1 MTIASV
7 TGITEPGT
15 SGVDTISEVLTN
27 VTTSPITVV
36 YSVLLPAN
44 SAGCTGGPITFYV
57 VVNPQP
63 NVDQPASQILC
74 VGETLDVNFVTT
86 NTGGVS
92 GFTWTNDNSSIG
104 LPLTGSGAIS
114 GVTVLNTSP
123 VSQVATIV
131 VTPMFDN
138 EGVSCTGSSK
148 TFTITINPAAQVNS
162 ISSEVVCNGDSF
174 TTITFSTSN
183 TSGTTTYSWTNDNT
197 SIGLAATGSTDIAA
211 FTATNI
217 TTIPQVAT
225 IVVTPTYAFNG
236 QACSGSPETFQ
247 LTVNPSAQ
255 VNQSTSQILCEGE
268 LVSNID
274 FETLNTG
281 GTTTYDWTNDNV
293 TIGL

>member
-1 MTIASV
+1 M
-7 TGITEPGT
+7 
-15 SGVDTISEVLTN
+15 
-27 VTTSPITVV
+27 
-36 YSVLLPAN
+36 
-44 SAGCTGGPITFYV
+44 
-57 VVNPQP
+57 NPQP

-174 TTITFSTSN
+174 TPITFSTSN

-197 SIGLAATGSTDIAA
+197 SVGLAATGSTDIAA

-236 QACSGSPETFQ
+236 QACSGSP
-247 LTVNPSAQ
+247 
-255 VNQSTSQILCEGE
+255 
-268 LVSNID
+268 
-274 FETLNTG
+274 
-281 GTTTYDWTNDNV
+281 
-293 TIGL
+293 